1 MDLESLPEYPWKDEG
16 DAPVVSVVP
25 AMQRRRLTRLSKMAL
40 HVASF
45 LDESHDL
52 PSVFASQHGEVAHT
66 MTMLNGIFAGEAPS
80 PTKFSQSV
88 HNSASGAYGIHFSNQ
103 APSTSIAAGRD
114 TLFSAL
120 VEARAMLEPGRDV
133 LVIYVDVPL
142 PERFR
147 GTEEPA
153 IALGIRLSLNGVRQL
168 VAETTTDAPEPCDQP
183 AWQLLSLLHKGEGE
197 SVVTQERQRVRWSLE
212 S

>member
-1 MDLESLPEYPWKDEG
+1 MELDSLPEYPWSDEG
-16 DAPVVSVVP
+16 DAPVVTVVP

-40 HVASF
+40 HVASG
-45 LDESHDL
+45 LDGSHDL

-66 MTMLNGIFAGEAPS
+66 MTMLDGIFSGEAPS

-103 APSTSIAAGRD
+103 SPSTSIAAGRD

-120 VEARAMLEPGRDV
+120 VEARAMLSPGVDV
-133 LVIYVDVPL
+133 LVVYVDVPL

-147 GTEEPA
+147 GEAEPA
-153 IALGIRLSLNGVRQL
+153 IALGIRLSLDASRRL
-168 VAETTTDAPEPCDQP
+168 VAEPTAGAPSACDQP
-183 AWQLLSLLHKGEGE
+183 AWQLMKLLHQGEGE
-197 SVVTQERQRVRWSLE
+197 AVVTQERRRWRWSLE